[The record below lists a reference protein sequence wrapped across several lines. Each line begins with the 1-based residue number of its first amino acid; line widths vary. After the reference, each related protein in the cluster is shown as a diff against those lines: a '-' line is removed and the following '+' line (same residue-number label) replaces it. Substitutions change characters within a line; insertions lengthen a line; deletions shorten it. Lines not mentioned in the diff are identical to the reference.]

1 MGRHQ
6 PPTMDTQPT
15 ETTGRSIV
23 VKLFRR
29 HGVES
34 ESVASI
40 ADAVATV
47 KAASEFDEAKIL
59 QDDEVVYHS
68 ERNGSIEGW
77 ERAWEREKR
86 RLSAEESAWDCPH
99 GVEQC
104 YEDDRCID
112 CQIDRAAGNTP
123 AESAAERGE

>member
-1 MGRHQ
+1 VDI
-6 PPTMDTQPT
+6 PPT

-29 HGVES
+29 HGVEQ
-34 ESVASI
+34 EPAGSI
-40 ADAVATV
+40 GDAIATV
-47 KAASEFDEAKIL
+47 KAAGDLDEAKIL

-68 ERNGSIEGW
+68 ERNGAIEDW

-99 GVEQC
+99 GVEHC
-104 YEDDRCID
+104 FEDDPCID
-112 CQIDRAAGNTP
+112 CQIERAVGR
-123 AESAAERGE
+123 EG

>member
-1 MGRHQ
+1 
-6 PPTMDTQPT
+6 MDIPPT

-29 HGVES
+29 HSIETES
-34 ESVASI
+34 AGSI
-40 ADAVATV
+40 ADAIATV
-47 KAASEFDEAKIL
+47 KAAADLDEAKIL

-68 ERNGSIEGW
+68 ERNGPIEDW

-99 GVEQC
+99 GVEHC

-112 CQIDRAAGNTP
+112 CQIDRAAGTTP
-123 AESAAERGE
+123 AESSAERGE

>member
-1 MGRHQ
+1 MEI
-6 PPTMDTQPT
+6 PPT
-15 ETTGRSIV
+15 ETTGRSIA

-29 HGVES
+29 HGVET
-34 ESVASI
+34 APAGSI
-40 ADAVATV
+40 TDAIATV
-47 KAASEFDEAKIL
+47 KAADDLDEAKIL
-59 QDDEVVYHS
+59 QNDEVVYHS
-68 ERNGSIEGW
+68 ERNGSIEDW

-86 RLSAEESAWDCPH
+86 RLSAEQSAWDCPH
-99 GVEQC
+99 GVEHC

>member
-1 MGRHQ
+1 MI
-6 PPTMDTQPT
+6 PPIVDILPT

-29 HGVES
+29 HGVERAG
-34 ESVASI
+34 VQSI
-40 ADAVATV
+40 DDAVTTV
-47 KAASEFDEAKIL
+47 KAASDVDEAKIL

-68 ERNGSIEGW
+68 ERNGPIEDW

-86 RLSAEESAWDCPH
+86 RLSAEASAWDCPH
-99 GVEQC
+99 GVEYC

-123 AESAAERGE
+123 AARGE